1 MDFREAT
8 ARLNALGVP
17 YPTQADA
24 LGINYQTFR
33 QMRME
38 PNNSPSS
45 GGRAGARTPPPAD
58 KWKPALAQLARE
70 RAAELVRVA
79 DGFTP
84 P

>member
-8 ARLNALGVP
+8 AQLNALGVP

-38 PNNSPSS
+38 PNNSPS

-58 KWKPALAQLARE
+58 EWKPALAQLARE
-70 RAAELVRVA
+70 RAEALGAFATTV
-79 DGFTP
+79 
-84 P
+84 